1 MNDDIFNFLLI
12 TSGIHGI
19 IFNII
24 TLTFYK
30 KKKISKA
37 IIYLNLLVLSISLNN
52 LQAWLIS
59 KDYSSSWFLI
69 KNLEVPWYLF
79 ILPMF
84 YSFLIH
90 FLLIENKYRKIGNF
104 FILIFLIE
112 TSIRLILITYCYNI
126 SSDIVLIKSYTQ
138 IEEIINAFLS
148 VTVFIKSYKI
158 IFKEQHNYQYA
169 LSFDDVTWLKQ
180 FIVLGSLV
188 LTLWFVAIIANIH
201 LKIPQRNMY
210 YPLRIGSS
218 LLLYWIGYQG
228 FLRYNVMSDRIHLRK
243 EILKNKASYQTH
255 HKPKTESN
263 SLLFENICKYIETN
277 KTFLNPNVNLD
288 NVSKDLQISSSHLSK
303 IINKN
308 HNLNFTDLINEY
320 RVDHAKTLLLN
331 PNFNNYTIIAIG
343 LESGFNSKSTFYN
356 AFKKFTSQTPS
367 GFRSKNSE

>member
-1 MNDDIFNFLLI
+1 MDDDIFNFLLI
-12 TSGIHGI
+12 TGAIHGI

-90 FLLIENKYRKIGNF
+90 FLLIENKYRKIENF

-148 VTVFIKSYKI
+148 VIVFIKSYKI

-169 LSFDDVTWLKQ
+169 LSFDDVKWLKQ

-303 IINKN
+303 IVNKN